1 MIVYT
6 DKEDKIVAYGE
17 TTDIEYKN
25 RVEINGMFEN
35 KCDEYIFGY
44 KCIPHYKCELDST
57 GQDKIVNGKPQ
68 YILDENGN
76 KTVDGASVYP
86 WEEYYYIKSVQKSY
100 EDSLVQMADLIGGAY
115 E

>member
-6 DKEDKIVAYGE
+6 DKDDKIVAYGE

-35 KCDEYIFGY
+35 KCDEYIFGH

-68 YILDENGN
+68 YVLDENGN
-76 KTVDGASVYP
+76 KIVDGASVYP

-100 EDSLVQMADLIGGAY
+100 EDSLIRMADLIGGAY

>member
-35 KCDEYIFGY
+35 KCDEYIFGH

-68 YILDENGN
+68 YVLDENGN
-76 KTVDGASVYP
+76 KIVDGASVYP

-100 EDSLVQMADLIGGAY
+100 EDSLIRMADLIGGAY

>member
-6 DKEDKIVAYGE
+6 DKDDKIVAYGE

-35 KCDEYIFGY
+35 KCDEYIFGH

-76 KTVDGASVYP
+76 KIVDGASVYP

-100 EDSLVQMADLIGGAY
+100 EDSLIRMADLIGGAY

>member
-35 KCDEYIFGY
+35 KCDEYIFGH

-68 YILDENGN
+68 YILDKNGN
-76 KTVDGASVYP
+76 KIVDGASVYP

-100 EDSLVQMADLIGGAY
+100 EDSLIRMADLIGGAY

>member
-25 RVEINGMFEN
+25 RIEINGMFEN
-35 KCDEYIFGY
+35 KCDEYIFGH

-68 YILDENGN
+68 YVLDENGN
-76 KTVDGASVYP
+76 KIVDGASVYP

-100 EDSLVQMADLIGGAY
+100 EDSLIRMADLIGGAY

>member
-25 RVEINGMFEN
+25 KVEINGMFEN

-76 KTVDGASVYP
+76 KIVDGASVYL

-100 EDSLVQMADLIGGAY
+100 EDSLIRMADLIGGAY

>member
-35 KCDEYIFGY
+35 KCDEYIFGH

-76 KTVDGASVYP
+76 KIVDGASVYP

-100 EDSLVQMADLIGGAY
+100 EDSLIRMADLIGGAY